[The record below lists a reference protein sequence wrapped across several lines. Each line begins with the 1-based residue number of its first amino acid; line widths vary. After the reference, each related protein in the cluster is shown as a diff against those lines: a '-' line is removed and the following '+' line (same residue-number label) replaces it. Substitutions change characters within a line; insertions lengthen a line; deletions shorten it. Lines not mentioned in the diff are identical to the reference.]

1 MRTSVV
7 ALLGAVFVVLIVGLF
22 FSASDNVLPTVQQVS
37 SPEASTQDVTG
48 TKGALLALLIVVV
61 TGSIASMGAALY
73 AILWFLNREVNRVQM
88 QEPEP
93 LLLTMSTQGNSLGA
107 ALANNAFIIVAL
119 LGLVMTVAAIVL
131 LLV

>member
-7 ALLGAVFVVLIVGLF
+7 ALLGAVFVVLIVGLL

-119 LGLVMTVAAIVL
+119 LGLVMTVVVIVL

>member
-119 LGLVMTVAAIVL
+119 LGLVMTVAVIVL